1 MASIGRCAWI
11 PFFVAGLDN
20 LGGGLIVK
28 MFLYCK
34 LRTTTARKAS
44 VTVAA
49 ELMTAAI
56 PVSGLGGMVF
66 VLVTGWLVERYSYV
80 PVFLFFGLI
89 PLICVTV
96 LWLLMGSLESESKFR
111 DEVIMG

>member
-56 PVSGLGGMVF
+56 PVSGLGG
-66 VLVTGWLVERYSYV
+66 
-80 PVFLFFGLI
+80 FGLI